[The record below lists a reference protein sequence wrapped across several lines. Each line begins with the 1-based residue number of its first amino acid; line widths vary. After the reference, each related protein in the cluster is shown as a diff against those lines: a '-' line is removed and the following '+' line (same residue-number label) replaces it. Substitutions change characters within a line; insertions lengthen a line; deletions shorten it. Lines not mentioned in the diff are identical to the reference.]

1 MANHSRRG
9 DNYVENRTWEEVMG
23 ADSKPKAKTKS
34 QKSQPKRT
42 PEPKDN
48 EARKNGGGE

>member
-9 DNYVENRTWEEVMG
+9 DNYVENRTWGEVMG
-23 ADSKPKAKTKS
+23 EADAPKSKTKS

-42 PEPKDN
+42 PEPRD